1 MIKRLCA
8 SIVLASMVFL
18 GGLAL
23 APAPS
28 YAQIDIQGTKP
39 DYFTNITVPTK
50 AKQDFRQTII
60 NLLNI
65 ILGFLGLIAVII
77 IISAGF
83 MWMTAGGNEKR
94 LDTARK
100 LLIQG
105 FIGLVL
111 ILAAWAV
118 AYFVITTFEQ
128 QFFG

>member
-28 YAQIDIQGTKP
+28 YAVDIST
-39 DYFTNITVPTK
+39 DYWVNTPTPAQAKKDLRETV
-50 AKQDFRQTII
+50 I

-77 IISAGF
+77 IIAAGF

-94 LDTARK
+94 LETARK

-111 ILAAWAV
+111 ILAAWSI
-118 AYFVITTFEQ
+118 AYFVISTFSQ

>member
-8 SIVLASMVFL
+8 SIVLASMVFV

-23 APAPS
+23 APS
-28 YAQIDIQGTKP
+28 YAQAVEAGKPAGGYFNDITLPAGASKP
-39 DYFTNITVPTK
+39 I
-50 AKQDFRQTII
+50 QQTII
-60 NLLNI
+60 DLLNI
-65 ILGFLGLIAVII
+65 VLGFLGLIAVII
-77 IISAGF
+77 IIAAGF

-94 LDTARK
+94 LETARK

-111 ILAAWAV
+111 VMAAWAI
-118 AYFVITTFEQ
+118 ALFVITTFET